1 MLSSHGH
8 TWLNIYAAQSPC
20 GACFSEIKACSLS
33 NSMTLAN
40 LRLEPISSLHCFGN
54 QSCVCSRYRNFRC
67 RDGAQP
73 TAHHWCTPEFN
84 DEAVD
89 GYSDKGKGTR
99 FVTPYTSYMKNGC
112 QTSRL
117 LRWPVD

>member
-1 MLSSHGH
+1 M
-8 TWLNIYAAQSPC
+8 T
-20 GACFSEIKACSLS
+20 GA
-33 NSMTLAN
+33 TY
-40 LRLEPISSLHCFGN
+40 
-54 QSCVCSRYRNFRC
+54 QY
-67 RDGAQP
+67 
-73 TAHHWCTPEFN
+73 CTPEFN